1 MNKPITRPTTAPRA
15 PAIIQKLP
23 DPEWTGERQESLI
36 HKEFS
41 GLTFV
46 TGFRGKGKSSLI
58 EKFDDP
64 LNLVMIDLESKEESS
79 AVDQLQVGAY
89 FPVVKELTSK
99 YGFNYDIQDVYDRIL
114 QIVEKMP
121 KDRFTVFA
129 IDNAHQMVEG
139 AKQYIKNNLDLAKRY
154 GLVVQNLAENKYGA
168 AQGGANYLVNNL
180 YHTVMS
186 KAKCFLVTFQLTQSY
201 INNQL
206 AFNKFQTTSVRSW
219 HELSRLTLVL
229 TDPIVEHF
237 PIPRAYVMKEAYSV
251 KKFDRETKKF
261 SQFRRFPPALPA
273 ATPEHIYN
281 YLDNPYDPKNPK
293 PGENVTALEVSPFTP
308 TFGNEQL
315 YLLREMTA
323 LQEKLGLIGG
333 NGEGGEQ

>member
-1 MNKPITRPTTAPRA
+1 MNKPVSRPTAIQRA

-23 DPEWTGERQESLI
+23 NPEWTGQRQESII

-46 TGFRGKGKSSLI
+46 TGFRGKGKSSII

-64 LNLVMIDLESKEESS
+64 SNLVMIDLESKEESS
-79 AVDQLQVGAY
+79 AVEQLSVGAY
-89 FPVVKELTSK
+89 FPVIKELISK
-99 YGFNYDIQDVYDRIL
+99 YGFNYDIQDVYDRVL
-114 QIVEKMP
+114 QIVETMP

-129 IDNAHQMVEG
+129 IDNAHMLVEG
-139 AKQYIKNNLDLAKRY
+139 AKQYIKNNHELARRY
-154 GLVVQNLAENKYGA
+154 GLVIQNLAENKYGA
-168 AQGGANYLVNNL
+168 AQGGANYLINNL
-180 YHTVMS
+180 YQAVMA

-219 HELSRLTLVL
+219 HELSRLTIVL

-237 PIPRAYVMKEAYSV
+237 PIPRAYVMKEAYSI
-251 KKFDRETKKF
+251 KKWDREAKRF

-273 ATPEHIYN
+273 ATPENIYK
-281 YLDNPYDPKNPK
+281 YLDEPYDPRNPK
-293 PGENVTALEVSPFTP
+293 TGENVTPLEISPFTP

-315 YLLREMTA
+315 YLLREMTQ

-333 NGEGGEQ
+333 EGGGGEQ